1 MSSFVMTILLGIRLR
16 TKRKESQSLKAFLKQ
31 QGKCFWSRIN
41 MMQFGKT
48 SSLPQRCGNDVLGQ
62 TATPK
67 HQANGGQKTHAKC
80 CDNERY
86 HRVEYLHYRNNCINS
101 SVPVSRGEPVIGL
114 NRR

>member
-1 MSSFVMTILLGIRLR
+1 MRNHKGMR
-16 TKRKESQSLKAFLKQ
+16 TVAEGRRTLS
-31 QGKCFWSRIN
+31 
-41 MMQFGKT
+41 
-48 SSLPQRCGNDVLGQ
+48 QRCGNSTLDQ

-67 HQANGGQKTHAKC
+67 RQANGEQKAHEKC